1 MSAAVLAQAISAAKA
16 EPREVFALRCWARA
30 RLYAEGEL
38 ELAEAVDALQAAA
51 EAYGLVADIGQDA
64 VQAILA
70 AAFAKV
76 PR

>member
-1 MSAAVLAQAISAAKA
+1 MKRAVLAQPLSAAKA
-16 EPREVFALRCWARA
+16 DPREVFELRCWARA

-38 ELAEAVDALQAAA
+38 ELHEAVDVLQVAAVA
-51 EAYGLVADIGQDA
+51 NGLVRDIGQDA
-64 VQAILA
+64 VQAILT